1 MNDVRIVNYT
11 LIAALVLLI
20 ASYMLAMHNIT
31 KVNTNDTNLY
41 TLTVL
46 R

>member
-11 LIAALVLLI
+11 LIAALLLLI
-20 ASYMLAMHNIT
+20 ATYMTAMHSIT
-31 KVNTNDTNLY
+31 KANTYESNLY
-41 TLTVL
+41 SVSAF